1 MIELKIAEDNS
12 ITNAQAELD
21 STTNEEQAELD
32 STTNEAEQ
40 ESISEEESTEET
52 SDENEESEK
61 PLKQRKS
68 NVQKILKEKNAQKQT
83 IRVLTEENQSL
94 KEEVERLRQEKAPQS
109 QIDEAMLEQ
118 KLAERD
124 LANKL
129 AEEFPEI
136 DSDEAR
142 TYAKKEGISIDKA
155 YKLLAFDYDKKAV
168 SSTSRKLTGGGNY
181 SDTTSYTMADLN
193 KMTPEEYAKAVDK
206 IESWKARLRK

>member
-40 ESISEEESTEET
+40 ESISEEESTEGT

-206 IESWKARLRK
+206 IES

>member
-12 ITNAQAELD
+12 ITNDQAELD
-21 STTNEEQAELD
+21 STTNEEQAELN

-52 SDENEESEK
+52 SDENEEGEK

-68 NVQKILKEKNAQKQT
+68 NVQKILKERSAQKQT

-206 IESWKARLRK
+206 IES